1 MRQLQS
7 QSFKGK
13 YSEKYA
19 TNMTR
24 AGTVSNEISG
34 QYNMNNTRYGSKS
47 GNYSRNVAFTVSGK
61 GNLDMT

>member
-1 MRQLQS
+1 
-7 QSFKGK
+7 
-13 YSEKYA
+13 
-19 TNMTR
+19 MTR

-34 QYNMNNTRYGSKS
+34 QYNMNNTRYGSKN